1 MSAKCQQRTRA
12 PQQIASL
19 FDHLIGPSEQRGWD
33 CEFERIRA
41 LEIEYQFEFDGPH
54 YRQVCERQD

>member
-1 MSAKCQQRTRA
+1 MSALRHLQTHA
-12 PQQIASL
+12 PQQTASL

-41 LEIEYQFEFDGPH
+41 LEIEYQLEFNGPH
-54 YRQVCERQD
+54 HRHVFDRQD